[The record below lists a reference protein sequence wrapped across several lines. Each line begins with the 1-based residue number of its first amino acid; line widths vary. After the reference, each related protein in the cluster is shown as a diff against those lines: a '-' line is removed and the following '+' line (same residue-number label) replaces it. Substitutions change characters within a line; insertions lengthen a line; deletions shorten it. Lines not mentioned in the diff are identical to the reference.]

1 MNKKVFISYAWGT
14 KKQQE
19 WIVNLGKRLMND
31 TVDVELDKWSL
42 KDGHD
47 TYAYMESMV
56 KSEDIFRVLI
66 ISDKNYQ
73 EKADDR
79 KGGVGTE
86 TQIITP
92 EIYKDQK
99 QEKFI
104 PILLE
109 RDDDGEVYLPI
120 FLKTRKYIDFTKEE
134 YFEKSYEELLRN
146 ILEAPSI
153 PKPKLGTNP
162 PSYITDSAVN
172 DYEISSLY
180 RSINN
185 QLDKNPGK
193 INSLAREFFD
203 KFLETLWVFEL
214 KNTSTHND
222 AIAEELL
229 NNLKSYKIIRED
241 FILFMDKITQTE
253 YSIDVDKL
261 IVFFEKKDNY
271 LKPRDYKSGSYYTS
285 SLEIFKIIFHEL
297 FIYTIAVALKNENY
311 ELVGDLLNSTY
322 FFEGSY
328 NENPEK
334 FSKLHSRSKILQDYM
349 KKNFNKI
356 TGMGDYLITN
366 LSQKIKKSDFILAD
380 ILCHYI
386 LELKSDNSQKYSK
399 EWWFPV
405 TYIYNEDNRR
415 FRFKFFQKMCSL
427 RHFEKVKTIF
437 NVETSEQFKKLLDD
451 CKKYNENNN
460 IPKTRFNDNPFS
472 VLPFIYEI
480 INVENIGKDR

>member
-109 RDDDGEVYLPI
+109 RDDDGEAYLPI

-162 PSYITDSAVN
+162 PSYITDSVVN

-214 KNTSTHND
+214 KNTSTYND

-241 FILFMDKITQTE
+241 FILFMVKITQTE
-253 YSIDVDKL
+253 YSIDVDEL
-261 IVFFEKKDNY
+261 IDFFEKKDNY

-297 FIYTIAVALKNENY
+297 FIYTIAVALKNKNY

-322 FFEGSY
+322 YFKDNY
-328 NENPEK
+328 LDK
-334 FSKLHSRSKILQDYM
+334 FQTYSKLYHYSDILESYL
-349 KKNFNKI
+349 KNKL
-356 TGMGDYLITN
+356 TGMGDYLIKD
-366 LSQKIKKSDFILAD
+366 LSQKIDKSDFILAD

-386 LELKSDNSQKYSK
+386 LELKIDNSQKYSTG
-399 EWWFPV
+399 WWFPV
-405 TYIYNEDNRR
+405 TYIYNEDDRR
-415 FRFKFFQKMCSL
+415 FHFKFFQKMRSL

-437 NVETSEQFKKLLDD
+437 NVETSEQFKKLLGD
-451 CKKYNENNN
+451 CKKYNDNNN
-460 IPKTRFNDNPFS
+460 IQKIGFINKSILF
-472 VLPFIYEI
+472 LPFIYEMI
-480 INVENIGKDR
+480 DVENIGKDR